1 MCTYIYRGHSYSRA
15 YLPAQWS
22 DGDHIGRGH
31 VWSCSPRTL
40 AAVIDRNS
48 STLSPWDN
56 LWSGETAC
64 ARCSPLDVPFPLA
77 LENKILIIENE
88 HVSYILSEKSSWG
101 TWSSRQKATIFRCL
115 RSRDP
120 AWTSLD
126 KVYVP
131 PAVRNSGTDTHE
143 IQDGYPRELSYSDHN
158 MVKTCTFVPSYIRS
172 CTVRALSNLL
182 SCEWR

>member
-1 MCTYIYRGHSYSRA
+1 MNYS

-22 DGDHIGRGH
+22 DGDHVGRGH
-31 VWSCSPRTL
+31 VWSCSPGTL

-88 HVSYILSEKSSWG
+88 HVS
-101 TWSSRQKATIFRCL
+101 TI
-115 RSRDP
+115 
-120 AWTSLD
+120 
-126 KVYVP
+126 
-131 PAVRNSGTDTHE
+131 GE
-143 IQDGYPRELSYSDHN
+143 IQLRYMKFKTKSHDFPLPALPGPR
-158 MVKTCTFVPSYIRS
+158 V
-172 CTVRALSNLL
+172 NLA
-182 SCEWR
+182 R